1 MTAGT
6 DGMILTKPRTCRECG
21 KPLDPD
27 RKANTEFCATECRIA
42 WRNRRMSRGADLYD
56 AFMAMRFDR
65 EAAKDK
71 GLWALMCRMASA
83 WNEEDKAAGR
93 QSYFPPDETVMRNVQ
108 HNAIV
113 VQKSRKKR

>member
-1 MTAGT
+1 M
-6 DGMILTKPRTCRECG
+6 
-21 KPLDPD
+21 
-27 RKANTEFCATECRIA
+27 RKAAGPRQESQYRVL
-42 WRNRRMSRGADLYD
+42 RDRRMSRGADLYD

-93 QSYFPPDETVMRNVQ
+93 QSYFPPDETVQRNVH
-108 HNAIV
+108 HNAQVIV
-113 VQKSRKKR
+113 RPPKRRG